1 MVVGLNPLNSN
12 VCVLMVPEDPVLA
25 ENKIGLDYREV
36 HQVIRELTNGIY
48 VLNQTPSISLEALYD
63 QGTWCNLPPGFN
75 DTHIGMYIYGP
86 LPSPNPPLGSMTR
99 MYVELHI
106 HV

>member
-1 MVVGLNPLNSN
+1 
-12 VCVLMVPEDPVLA
+12 MVPDDPVLA

-86 LPSPNPPLGSMTR
+86 LPSPQPSFWFNDT
-99 MYVELHI
+99 YVC
-106 HV
+106 